1 MGRRRKHDEHQN
13 HEAWAIPYGD
23 LVTLLL
29 AFFVVMYAISQVNA
43 GKYRVLSD
51 SLVAAF
57 RGSPTVLDP
66 VQVGEQQGGPQSEL
80 RIAGAPPL
88 PRHPDARRI
97 NPGSLTDPDAEHV
110 DATQP
115 VPLPTLGAEP
125 VPNEATAAI
134 NRVAD
139 AVETAVQDLVASKAV
154 VVRRHDLWVEVELRT
169 DILFPSGAAQLAPG
183 ATGVIE
189 KLADALAAF
198 PNAIRVEGYTD
209 NRPISTLQYPSN
221 WELSAA
227 RAATVVEVLA
237 RHGVD
242 PTRLSV
248 LGLGEFRPIASNA
261 TPEGRNANRRV
272 LLVIQSP
279 TDPAA
284 DATAATPAAP
294 TPAPTGTPTGVT
306 PLAATAPVS
315 STPVPAAGVI
325 TGHPALPGSAALTAA
340 LPEEQH

>member
-1 MGRRRKHDEHQN
+1 
-13 HEAWAIPYGD
+13 
-23 LVTLLL
+23 
-29 AFFVVMYAISQVNA
+29 
-43 GKYRVLSD
+43 
-51 SLVAAF
+51 
-57 RGSPTVLDP
+57 VLDP

-209 NRPISTLQYPSN
+209 NRPINTLQYPSN

-294 TPAPTGTPTGVT
+294 TTAATGTPSGVATDPGQAPGADPQGGATPVGVT
-306 PLAATAPVS
+306 GLARVVTAPSAVRAPTPVPASGLAPLAARAPVP
-315 STPVPAAGVI
+315 STPVPAAAVI
-325 TGHPALPGSAALTAA
+325 TGHPALPASAALTAA